1 MIFNAKNIKEMP
13 TRTIDS
19 LCYFFKSNIL
29 LYDVVTIKGEGKDV
43 YVLLDCNFVGNIV
56 LNNPDLIH
64 SLFFMRIGT

>member
-13 TRTIDS
+13 MRTIDS

-43 YVLLDCNFVGNIV
+43 YVLLDCNFVGNVV

>member
-13 TRTIDS
+13 MRTIDS

>member
-43 YVLLDCNFVGNIV
+43 YVLLDCNFVGNVV

>member
-1 MIFNAKNIKEMP
+1 MIFNAKNIKEMT

-43 YVLLDCNFVGNIV
+43 YVLLDCNFVGNVV